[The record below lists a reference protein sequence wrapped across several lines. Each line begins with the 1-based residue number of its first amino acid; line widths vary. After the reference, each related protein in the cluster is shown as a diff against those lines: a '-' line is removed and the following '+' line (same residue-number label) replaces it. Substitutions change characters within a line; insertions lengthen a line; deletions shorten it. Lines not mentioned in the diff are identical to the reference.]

1 MGDRAEMFR
10 SAAEL
15 RRQFDLLKS
24 ERERYQHRLED
35 LEAEIKEIK
44 DFLEHHP
51 QIATRLEQLSRD
63 IFLATLREIE
73 ENLTYALQDVLGQNI
88 KVKSEVE
95 LKRGKFWIQFY
106 IERDGHREDILR
118 GQGGS
123 VCNILSVGL
132 RLIALSQLDEKDHRR
147 FIVLDEQDC
156 WLRPDLVPRFM
167 NIIHRIAEKLSYQ
180 VLVISHH
187 DLDFFRDHADR
198 VYRFILDDHGNSVKI
213 QQIF

>member
-1 MGDRAEMFR
+1 MSDSGEAFSLAVD
-10 SAAEL
+10 L
-15 RRQFDLLKS
+15 RRQFDILKN
-24 ERERYQHRLED
+24 ERERWQNRLED
-35 LEAEIKEIK
+35 LERELMEINE
-44 DFLEHHP
+44 FLELHP
-51 QIATRLEQLSRD
+51 RIAARLEQLSRD
-63 IFLATLREIE
+63 IFLKTLQEIE
-73 ENLTYALQDVLGQNI
+73 ENLTYALQDVLGQDI
-88 KVKSEVE
+88 KVKSDVEV
-95 LKRGKFWIQFY
+95 KRGKFWIRFY

-132 RLIALSQLDEKDHRR
+132 RLIALSQLDEKNHRR

-198 VYRFILDDHGNSVKI
+198 IYRFVPDDRGNSVKI
-213 QQIF
+213 EQIF